1 FRKDD
6 EGNFMW
12 PGFGDNMRVLLWIL
26 DRVSG
31 KADAHDS
38 AIGLL
43 PTASDI
49 DTTGLGISAE
59 ELDALLSVDKE
70 VWKEDVENI
79 KEYFAQFGDRLPA
92 DIKKQ
97 LEILDKN
104 LND

>member
-1 FRKDD
+1 
-6 EGNFMW
+6 M
-12 PGFGDNMRVLLWIL
+12 
-26 DRVSG
+26 
-31 KADAHDS
+31 
-38 AIGLL
+38 
-43 PTASDI
+43 
-49 DTTGLGISAE
+49 SAE

>member
-1 FRKDD
+1 MFQAKLTP
-6 EGNFMW
+6 MT
-12 PGFGDNMRVLLWIL
+12 VLS
-26 DRVSG
+26 VCF
-31 KADAHDS
+31 
-38 AIGLL
+38 

>member
-1 FRKDD
+1 
-6 EGNFMW
+6 MW

-38 AIGLL
+38 EIGLL

-49 DTTGLGISAE
+49 DTTGLDMSDE
-59 ELDALLSVDKE
+59 DLNALLSVDKE
-70 VWKEDVENI
+70 AWKEDVENI

-92 DIKKQ
+92 EIRHQ
-97 LEILDKN
+97 LDILDNN
-104 LND
+104 LNG

>member
-1 FRKDD
+1 MFQARLTP
-6 EGNFMW
+6 MT
-12 PGFGDNMRVLLWIL
+12 VL
-26 DRVSG
+26 V
-31 KADAHDS
+31 
-38 AIGLL
+38 GLL

-97 LEILDKN
+97 LESLTKI
-104 LND
+104 